1 MPKTRPPY
9 PPEFRAEAV
18 RLIRSSG
25 KPLSQISKDLGVSEQ
40 SLRVWIKQ
48 ADLDEGRRDAGLTS
62 AELEEL
68 RLLRRKVRVLE
79 EEREILK
86 KAAAFFARETDHRR

>member
-1 MPKTRPPY
+1 MPRTRPPY

-25 KPLSQISKDLGVSEQ
+25 KPLSQISNDLGVSEQ

-48 ADLDEGRRDAGLTS
+48 ADLDEGRRHDGLTTS
-62 AELEEL
+62 ALEEL
-68 RLLRRKVRVLE
+68 RTLRCKVRVLE
-79 EEREILK
+79 EEREILR
-86 KAAAFFARETDHRR
+86 KAAVFFALMP